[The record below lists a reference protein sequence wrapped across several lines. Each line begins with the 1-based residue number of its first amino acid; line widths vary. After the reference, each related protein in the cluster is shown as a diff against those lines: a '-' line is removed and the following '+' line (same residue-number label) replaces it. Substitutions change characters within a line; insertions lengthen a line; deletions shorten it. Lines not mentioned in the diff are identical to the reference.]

1 MARARL
7 AMLLLLAALIATG
20 CGDDD
25 DTAGQFRD
33 GYNAAIERLNDVN
46 ANINESGEELA
57 SKPGPQIAK
66 EFDRIAET
74 AAQTRADLAELE
86 PPEDAREAFDELL
99 AAIQEGVTNIRAVA
113 DAARE
118 ENQQQFQ
125 DATEALAE
133 SGEEISAAE
142 AELKDAAESD

>member
-1 MARARL
+1 M
-7 AMLLLLAALIATG
+7 
-20 CGDDD
+20 
-25 DTAGQFRD
+25 
-33 GYNAAIERLNDVN
+33 
-46 ANINESGEELA
+46 
-57 SKPGPQIAK
+57 
-66 EFDRIAET
+66 
-74 AAQTRADLAELE
+74 
-86 PPEDAREAFDELL
+86 
-99 AAIQEGVTNIRAVA
+99 TNIRAVA